1 MRTIKPTTTEA
12 ISMRQQVL
20 DNAAAA
26 LSKEPDGPSFGER
39 MGGAVREVADAQNAS
54 AALTRAYEMG
64 EVQDLSKVMVS
75 QQVSSLGFQ
84 MVLNVR
90 NKMLRAYKDIMNMP
104 V

>member
-1 MRTIKPTTTEA
+1 MSTIKPTTTQA

-26 LSKEPDGPSFGER
+26 LSKEPDGLSFGER

-90 NKMLRAYKDIMNMP
+90 NKMLSAYKDIMNMP